1 MTTKSATLKK
11 KGARNIRHIV
21 QAAFFIIV
29 AVTTTAS
36 VLSEKGISIPFIP
49 DASLHAVCPLGGV
62 VSFWQLLNFGTLV
75 KKVHESSVVLAVLGL
90 LLALLFG
97 PVICGWVCPFGTF
110 QEWLGKLG
118 RKLFGKK
125 YNNFVPRK
133 LDKALRYL
141 RYLVFAWVSYMTVIS
156 GKLIFQ
162 DYDPY
167 YALFNFWTGEVAVA
181 GFVALGAVIVLS
193 LFVERPF
200 CKYACP
206 YGAVQGVFN
215 LFRIFGIR
223 RNAPTCISCK
233 ACSRACPMN
242 IDVSTSKVVRDH
254 QCISC
259 LECTSDA
266 SCPIP
271 ATVEMPALPGSVK
284 DTYKK
289 PAAAKSSAAKD

>member
-1 MTTKSATLKK
+1 MTTKSAALRK

-21 QAAFFIIV
+21 QAAFFVIV

-36 VLSEKGISIPFIP
+36 VLTERGVTIPFIP

-110 QEWLGKLG
+110 QEWLAKLG

-125 YNNFVPRK
+125 YNNFVPGK

-141 RYLVFAWVSYMTVIS
+141 RYLVFAWVSYMTVVS

-167 YALFNFWTGEVAVA
+167 YALFNFWTGEVAIA
-181 GFVALGAVIVLS
+181 GYIALAVVVVLS

-206 YGAVQGVFN
+206 YGALQGVFN
-215 LFRIFGIR
+215 LFRVFGIR

-233 ACSRACPMN
+233 ACSKACPMN
-242 IDVSTSKVVRDH
+242 IEVSSSKVVRDH

-266 SCPIP
+266 ACPVP
-271 ATVEMPALPGSVK
+271 VTVEMLALPGSVK
-284 DTYKK
+284 DSYRK
-289 PAAAKSSAAKD
+289 PSTAKSGAVGE